1 MNGVLI
7 IDKPAG
13 LTSHDVVNR
22 ARRILQQR
30 SIGHLGTLDPMAT
43 GVLPLVTGSL
53 TRLAQFYTTSEKTYE
68 GTIRFGFATDTYDAQ
83 GEPTSTPHNVTL
95 HAEEVEALAAR
106 FRGVIEQTPP
116 PFSAK
121 KIKGVP
127 AYKLARQQ
135 REVVLKPVQV
145 EIKEF
150 AILGVEI
157 DRVRFRARVASGT
170 YMRSVAHEMG
180 SELTCGA
187 HLESLRRTS
196 VAEFTLDDAHTLEQ
210 LAEAAQAI
218 FPKRNANPKE
228 DTRASPAI
236 ASAEIKTGTNPA
248 EETGTSPEGTS
259 ENSPPVLLAG
269 SPESSQ
275 QRPGE
280 PALSLSKGTPE
291 TLEALFVHPRKLL
304 PHLPSVTVDEPT
316 AARIRSG
323 RTVNLPELSRA
334 PQVKVFSGQRELI
347 AIATRVAGTLFHPKI
362 VLCGADT
369 PFDKLKAGSV
379 RRL

>member
-22 ARRILQQR
+22 ARRILRER

-43 GVLPLVTGSL
+43 GVLPLVTGNL
-53 TRLAQFYTTSEKTYE
+53 TRLAQFYTTSEKSYE
-68 GTIRFGFATDTYDAQ
+68 GAIRFGFATDTYDVE
-83 GEPTSTPHNVTL
+83 GEVTTTPQEVKL
-95 HAEEVEALAAR
+95 RAEEVEALAAR
-106 FRGVIEQTPP
+106 FRGVIQQTPP

-135 REVVLKPVQV
+135 KEVVLKPVQV

-150 AILGVEI
+150 VILEVAS

-180 SELTCGA
+180 RELACGA

-196 VAEFTLDDAHTLEQ
+196 VAEFTIADAHTLEEVS
-210 LAEAAQAI
+210 EACGAGA
-218 FPKRNANPKE
+218 PARVAASVKEEEEEEKEKE
-228 DTRASPAI
+228 DGNLGNE
-236 ASAEIKTGTNPA
+236 EIPR
-248 EETGTSPEGTS
+248 S
-259 ENSPPVLLAG
+259 
-269 SPESSQ
+269 
-275 QRPGE
+275 
-280 PALSLSKGTPE
+280 
-291 TLEALFVHPRKLL
+291 EALVNLFIHPRKLL
-304 PHLPSVTVDEPT
+304 PNLPSVTADEPT
-316 AARIRSG
+316 AARVRSG

-334 PQVKVFSGQRELI
+334 RQVKVFSSQTELL
-347 AIATRVAGTLFHPKI
+347 AIATRIAGTLFHPKI
-362 VLCGADT
+362 VLCGTGTPGTDT
-369 PFDKLKAGSV
+369 PFGKLRAGSV